1 MPEEFLPKCTEET
14 WFLFNGGLSLTTKKN
29 LEPEYLLINKV

>member
-14 WFLFNGGLSLTTKKN
+14 WFLFNGGLSLTAKKIWN
-29 LEPEYLLINKV
+29 LNIY